1 MLSICKLM
9 ILVVCLFYIALMSAF
24 KSGVVGSAAD
34 KASLKGC
41 CWFSLLYFKGNHF
54 QGSAQAVSFA
64 IVSAISVLVSDFSQH
79 PVVPGPV

>member
-41 CWFSLLYFKGNHF
+41 CWFSLLYFK
-54 QGSAQAVSFA
+54 
-64 IVSAISVLVSDFSQH
+64 
-79 PVVPGPV
+79 